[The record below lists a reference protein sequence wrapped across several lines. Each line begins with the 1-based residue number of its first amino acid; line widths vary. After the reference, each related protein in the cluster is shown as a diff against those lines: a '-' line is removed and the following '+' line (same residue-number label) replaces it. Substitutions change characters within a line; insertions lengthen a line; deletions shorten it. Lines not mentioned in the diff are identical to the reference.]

1 MTRNKWVTFGAAI
14 MLAACASVTR
24 TDSTAG
30 GFVSDYIDVVTRGG
44 GPDLIFV
51 HGLAGHRDLWTEVAH
66 HLDDRYRLHLVQI
79 KGFAGIP
86 ARGDDTL
93 VVSRVAQEV
102 GRYIREKRL
111 NQPAILGHSMGGS
124 IALMVAAREP
134 GLVERIIIVDMM
146 PFLGMMFGGPQAT
159 AQSVRAMA
167 DQMRTQMLK
176 VESGAP
182 GDSLTPMMA
191 TMTRVDRMKP
201 VLVQYAA
208 TSDRRTVVNAFH
220 ELIVTDLRPEL
231 ARITVPVIVLY
242 AVPENS
248 PETPENFEAGL
259 KQAYSNARNVR
270 LVRIPDAN
278 HYIHLDNPARF
289 VGEVD
294 MFMQARQAR

>member
-24 TDSTAG
+24 TDTTAG
-30 GFVSDYIDVVTRGG
+30 GFASDYIDVVTRGG

-102 GRYIREKRL
+102 ARYIREKRL
-111 NQPAILGHSMGGS
+111 NQPAILGHSMGGT
-124 IALMVAAREP
+124 IAMMLAAREP
-134 GLVERIIIVDMM
+134 GLVERIIIADMM
-146 PFLGMMFGGPQAT
+146 PFLGVMFGGPEAT
-159 AQSVRAMA
+159 VQSVRPMA

-182 GDSLTPMMA
+182 GDSLTSMMA
-191 TMTRVDRMKP
+191 TMTRVARMKP

-231 ARITVPVIVLY
+231 SRITVPVLVLY

-248 PETPENFEAGL
+248 PLTPENFEAGL
-259 KQAYSNARNVR
+259 KQAYGGVRNVR
-270 LVRIPDAN
+270 FVRVPDAN
-278 HYIHLDNPARF
+278 HYVHLDNPARF